1 MGRTVQADSEFKQH
15 LVEERMLDRTAPL
28 QLPLPIKGGNEW
40 PMMSRAYA
48 TAPELPP
55 GLSWPKIS
63 IVTPSF
69 NQGVYLEKTIRSV
82 LLQGYPNLEYI
93 IIDGGS
99 TDRSVAVIK
108 KYEQWID
115 FWVSEKDQGQ
125 SHAINKG
132 LAKTSGELLG
142 WLNSDDYYL
151 PGALFNIASAYL
163 EDTSVGAVY
172 GQGHLIDETGA
183 IVHIPKLVP
192 VTRASLFAWCFG
204 NDFMQPSCL
213 FTRKAWQESGPIDES
228 FNFAMD
234 VEFWLR
240 IADRFAFKRIADL
253 LSISL
258 SHPLSKTT
266 SMLDR
271 SHAELAHICM
281 RYGEEASARRIL
293 DQILTRHYAERDQIR
308 YSWLWKISAPLR
320 WAAGKLREKHT

>member
-1 MGRTVQADSEFKQH
+1 
-15 LVEERMLDRTAPL
+15 MLDRTAPL
-28 QLPLPIKGGNEW
+28 QLPFPIKGGNEW
-40 PMMSRAYA
+40 PMLSQPNA
-48 TAPELPP
+48 TTPELPP

-69 NQGVYLEKTIRSV
+69 NQGIYLEKTIRSV

-99 TDRSVAVIK
+99 TDQSVAVIK
-108 KYEQWID
+108 KYERLID
-115 FWVSEKDQGQ
+115 FWVSEKDRGQ

-151 PGALFNIASAYL
+151 PGALFKIARAYL
-163 EDTSVGAVY
+163 EDTSVGAIY
-172 GQGHLIDETGA
+172 GQGHLIDEAGA
-183 IVHIPKLVP
+183 IIHIPKLVP
-192 VTRASLFAWCFG
+192 VTKTSLFAWCFG

-213 FTRKAWQESGPIDES
+213 FTRKAWQASGPIDES
-228 FNFAMD
+228 LNFALD
-234 VEFWLR
+234 VEFWIR
-240 IADRFAFKRIADL
+240 IADRFTFKRISDDV

-266 SMLDR
+266 SMLDK

-281 RYGEEASARRIL
+281 RHGEEASARRIL
-293 DQILTRHYAERDQIR
+293 DQILTSSHAERDRIR
-308 YSWLWKISAPLR
+308 YPWFWKMTAPLR
-320 WAAGKLREKHT
+320 WVAGKLRKILGKPS